1 MAAFVVRRLVML
13 VVTLLVSSFV
23 IFAGLQL
30 APGDPLAALSGGRSL
45 SPETLATLR
54 AQYHLDDSFLVQYW
68 HWLTGALQGD
78 LGQSIAQRQD
88 VSSII
93 SERIGVTA
101 ELVLLAAL
109 MILVAGIGLGVL
121 AGLRRGAVDTGVLVG
136 TTVLAAIPSFVAAIL
151 LLSVFAVN
159 LGWFPALGAGEGFGD
174 RLWHLVLPAVALAA
188 SAHAIVARVTRVRVR
203 EELEREHVQTAVS
216 RGIPWRLVVRR
227 HVLRNAAIPIATVSG
242 LTITALIALSAVIE
256 RAFSINGL
264 GATLVQAA
272 SSKDLALVQGIAL
285 VLVAAFVVG
294 NTLVDLL
301 YALLDPRVAL
311 GSRAS

>member
-1 MAAFVVRRLVML
+1 MAAFVLRRLAML
-13 VVTLLVSSFV
+13 VVALLVSSFV

-54 AQYHLDDSFLVQYW
+54 AQYHLDDPFLVQYW
-68 HWLTGALQGD
+68 HWLIGAVQGD

-109 MILVAGIGLGVL
+109 MILAAGIGLGIL
-121 AGLRRGAVDTGVLVG
+121 AGLRRGAVDTGVLIA
-136 TTVLAAIPSFVAAIL
+136 TSVLAAIPSFVAAIL

-159 LGWFPALGAGEGFGD
+159 LGWFPAIGAGEGFGD

-188 SAHAIVARVTRVRVR
+188 SALAIVARVTRVSVR

-242 LTITALIALSAVIE
+242 LTITSLIALSAVVE
-256 RAFSINGL
+256 RAFGINGI

-272 SSKDLALVQGIAL
+272 ASKDLALVQGIAL
-285 VLVAAFVVG
+285 VLVAAFVIG

-301 YALLDPRVAL
+301 YAVLDPRVAL
-311 GSRAS
+311 GSRAA

>member
-1 MAAFVVRRLVML
+1 MAAFVLRRLAML
-13 VVTLLVSSFV
+13 VVALLVSSFV

-54 AQYHLDDSFLVQYW
+54 AQYHLDDPFLVQYW
-68 HWLTGALQGD
+68 HGLIGALQGD

-109 MILVAGIGLGVL
+109 MILAAGIGLGIL
-121 AGLRRGAVDTGVLVG
+121 AGLRRGAVDTGVLIA
-136 TTVLAAIPSFVAAIL
+136 TSVLAAIPSFVAAVL

-159 LGWFPALGAGEGFGD
+159 LGWFPAIGAGEGFGD

-188 SAHAIVARVTRVRVR
+188 SALAIVARVTRVSVR

-242 LTITALIALSAVIE
+242 LTITSLIALSAVVE
-256 RAFSINGL
+256 RAFGINGI

-272 SSKDLALVQGIAL
+272 ASKDLALVQGIAL
-285 VLVAAFVVG
+285 VLVAAFVIG

-301 YALLDPRVAL
+301 YAVLDPRVAL
-311 GSRAS
+311 GSRAA

>member
-1 MAAFVVRRLVML
+1 MAAFVLRRLAML
-13 VVTLLVSSFV
+13 VVALLVSSFV

-54 AQYHLDDSFLVQYW
+54 AQYHLDDPFLVQYW
-68 HWLTGALQGD
+68 HWLIGALQGD

-109 MILVAGIGLGVL
+109 MILAAGIGLGIL
-121 AGLRRGAVDTGVLVG
+121 AGLRRGAVDTGVLIA
-136 TTVLAAIPSFVAAIL
+136 TSVLAAIPSFVAAIL

-159 LGWFPALGAGEGFGD
+159 LGWFPAIGAGEGFGD

-188 SAHAIVARVTRVRVR
+188 SALAIVARVTRVSVR
-203 EELEREHVQTAVS
+203 EELEREHVHTAVS

-242 LTITALIALSAVIE
+242 LTITSLIALSAVVE
-256 RAFSINGL
+256 RAFGINGI

-272 SSKDLALVQGIAL
+272 ASKDLALVQGIAL
-285 VLVAAFVVG
+285 VLVTAFVIG

-301 YALLDPRVAL
+301 YAVLDPRVAL
-311 GSRAS
+311 GSRAA